1 VRLGLVLLFLGLA
14 LALVVGS
21 WRARGRGGGEGMA
34 RPEEPL
40 PVVEGVVVHVVGAVA
55 RPGIYRLPRGARVGE
70 AVAMAGGFRE
80 EADTEALNLARVLRD
95 GEQVRIPE
103 RGGSSSGSGG
113 SEGGALLDLNSASR
127 EELQKIPGIGP
138 VLAERLVRYR
148 EEHGPFGSPEDLLQV
163 PGIGPSKL
171 REIKAFL
178 GVP

>member
-1 VRLGLVLLFLGLA
+1 VE
-14 LALVVGS
+14 
-21 WRARGRGGGEGMA
+21 EGI
-34 RPEEPL
+34 
-40 PVVEGVVVHVVGAVA
+40 VVHVAGAVV

-70 AVAMAGGFRE
+70 AVAAAGGFRE
-80 EADTEALNLARVLRD
+80 EADTGAVNLARVLRD

-103 RGGSSSGSGG
+103 RGRPSSGSDGG
-113 SEGGALLDLNSASR
+113 PLLDLNSASR

-148 EEHGPFGSPEDLLQV
+148 EEHGPFGSPDDLLQV